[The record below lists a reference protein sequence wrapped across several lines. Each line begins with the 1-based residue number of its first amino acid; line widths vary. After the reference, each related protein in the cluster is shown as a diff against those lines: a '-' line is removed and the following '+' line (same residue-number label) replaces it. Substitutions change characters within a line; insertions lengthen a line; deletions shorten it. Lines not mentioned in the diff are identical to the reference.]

1 MIKNII
7 KLFTIFLL
15 TTVLFAGSAF
25 AQDMDERA
33 KLLVEAGVSFLKGE
47 YEKTIKIYDEILK
60 NYPTDSKIFE
70 MKGVALSNLRLESTL
85 AMQPQQNVSPHDPS
99 NLNKLSMLE
108 FYKALE
114 INPKSVLAPENLPAF
129 DSPIFHSQ
137 HEIDTSTL
145 FNVGVSP
152 IVDRKSTRLNSS
164 HT

>member
-60 NYPTDSKIFE
+60 IYPTDYKIFE
-70 MKGVALSNLRLESTL
+70 MKGIALSNMRLESTL
-85 AMQPQQNVSPHDPS
+85 SMQPEQNV
-99 NLNKLSMLE
+99 
-108 FYKALE
+108 
-114 INPKSVLAPENLPAF
+114 
-129 DSPIFHSQ
+129 
-137 HEIDTSTL
+137 
-145 FNVGVSP
+145 
-152 IVDRKSTRLNSS
+152 
-164 HT
+164 